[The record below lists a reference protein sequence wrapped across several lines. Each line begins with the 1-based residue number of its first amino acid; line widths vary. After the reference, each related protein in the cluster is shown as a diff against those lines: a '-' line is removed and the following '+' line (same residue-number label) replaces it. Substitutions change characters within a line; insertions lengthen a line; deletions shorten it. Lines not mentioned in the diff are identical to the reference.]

1 MAYKRKRKKK
11 KDKPV
16 VAEKV
21 ILSKEEEIIFKD
33 HIESITGNNT
43 CQRPDISCYDTC
55 CYCPF
60 TEFCLCEL
68 NTKNNKRR
76 YRKMLKAR

>member
-33 HIESITGNNT
+33 HIESL
-43 CQRPDISCYDTC
+43 SLK
-55 CYCPF
+55 
-60 TEFCLCEL
+60 EKKE
-68 NTKNNKRR
+68 KKRT
-76 YRKMLKAR
+76 Y